1 MYICTNVGVC
11 YRTAVAPKIQEIMMS
26 ERKIDDCSDSKRLSV
41 DIPSALHKHLKRL
54 SIEQETTVREL
65 VVRALEQ
72 HYRFPDDK
80 QESTQI

>member
-1 MYICTNVGVC
+1 MVLYGSSS
-11 YRTAVAPKIQEIMMS
+11 KKQEIMMS
-26 ERKIDDCSDSKRLSV
+26 EQNVDDYSDSKRLSV

-72 HYRFPDDK
+72 QYRLPSND
-80 QESTQI
+80 QESSQI

>member
-1 MYICTNVGVC
+1 MYKCGDVVLYGGSS
-11 YRTAVAPKIQEIMMS
+11 KKQEIMMG
-26 ERKIDDCSDSKRLSV
+26 EQKVDDYSDSKRLSV

-72 HYRFPDDK
+72 QYRLPSND
-80 QESTQI
+80 QESSQI

>member
-1 MYICTNVGVC
+1 
-11 YRTAVAPKIQEIMMS
+11 MS
-26 ERKIDDCSDSKRLSV
+26 EQKVDDYSDSKRLSV

-72 HYRFPDDK
+72 QYWLPSND
-80 QESTQI
+80 QESSQI

>member
-1 MYICTNVGVC
+1 
-11 YRTAVAPKIQEIMMS
+11 MS
-26 ERKIDDCSDSKRLSV
+26 EQNVDDYSDSKRLSV

-72 HYRFPDDK
+72 QYRLPSND
-80 QESTQI
+80 QESSQI

>member
-1 MYICTNVGVC
+1 
-11 YRTAVAPKIQEIMMS
+11 MMS
-26 ERKIDDCSDSKRLSV
+26 EQNVDDYSDSKRLSV

-72 HYRFPDDK
+72 QYRLPSND
-80 QESTQI
+80 QESSQI

>member
-1 MYICTNVGVC
+1 MAEQKTTDPSG
-11 YRTAVAPKIQEIMMS
+11 
-26 ERKIDDCSDSKRLSV
+26 SKRLSV

-72 HYRFPDDK
+72 QYRLPSNA
-80 QESTQI
+80 QESSQI

>member
-1 MYICTNVGVC
+1 MTEQK
-11 YRTAVAPKIQEIMMS
+11 TADQS
-26 ERKIDDCSDSKRLSV
+26 GSKRLSV

-72 HYRFPDDK
+72 QYRLRSND

>member
-1 MYICTNVGVC
+1 
-11 YRTAVAPKIQEIMMS
+11 MMG
-26 ERKIDDCSDSKRLSV
+26 EQKVDDYSDSKRLSV

-72 HYRFPDDK
+72 QYRLPSND
-80 QESTQI
+80 QESSQI

>member
-1 MYICTNVGVC
+1 MGEQKV
-11 YRTAVAPKIQEIMMS
+11 
-26 ERKIDDCSDSKRLSV
+26 DDYSDSKRLSV

-72 HYRFPDDK
+72 QYRLPSND
-80 QESTQI
+80 QESSQI

>member
-1 MYICTNVGVC
+1 
-11 YRTAVAPKIQEIMMS
+11 MS
-26 ERKIDDCSDSKRLSV
+26 EQKTNGFSDSKRLSV

-72 HYRFPDDK
+72 QYRLPSND